1 VNFTLPQWQETRCSK
16 GLALG
21 GVLLKGSEKDMIVV
35 CKSESGVVQTLFDY
49 VTGDI
54 YL

>member
-1 VNFTLPQWQETRCSK
+1 LPQWQETRCSK
-16 GLALG
+16 GFALG
-21 GVLLKGSEKDMIVV
+21 VRLKGFEKDMIVV
-35 CKSESGVVQTLFDY
+35 CKSESGGVQTLFDY